1 MFLYARDRISLL
13 TEERDPL
20 YLFSILQI
28 CSSIAGD
35 IFSGCS
41 SSYFFSPKLLAY
53 LLNIDPNLLVPPLPI
68 TCNLFPVPS
77 KNIPPH
83 THFQS
88 SLILSIAQRGARSS
102 SPPAPLAS
110 YHTSSTPSSFS
121 SSAIATGPSNL
132 KTHHFSS
139 FQFRHMYLATP
150 PPCLHFSLL
159 PYHPPTLSYLSLPCF
174 NFLILV
180 SLHYIT
186 IKTHPSYPKIHQE
199 HVR

>member
-1 MFLYARDRISLL
+1 MQEIAY
-13 TEERDPL
+13 L
-20 YLFSILQI
+20 YLLKRETLYISSLSSRYVAPLQVTFFPGAHLAI
-28 CSSIAGD
+28 SSHQSFWL
-35 IFSGCS
+35 IFWTLTQTS
-41 SSYFFSPKLLAY
+41 L
-53 LLNIDPNLLVPPLPI
+53 PPPPPI